1 MAGMRRATVRA
12 ILSTALVVSC
22 TGAWTAMSA
31 AAEPKAPE
39 KYTTFCAACHGPA
52 GKGDGPAAA
61 ALNPKPRNF
70 ADGKYMNGRTDAQ
83 LINVIKNG
91 GQPEKLSPLMTAFG
105 NVLSDK
111 EIKGIV
117 AYIRSRAVPKFQP
130 KQ

>member
-1 MAGMRRATVRA
+1 MVSKAAVRV
-12 ILSTALVVSC
+12 ILLTALVVSAA
-22 TGAWTAMSA
+22 GAWTAVPA
-31 AAEPKAPE
+31 AAEIKAPE
-39 KYTTFCAACHGPA
+39 KYTIFCAACHGPT

-61 ALNPKPRNF
+61 ALNPKPRKF
-70 ADGKYMNGRTDAQ
+70 SDGTYMNGRTDAQ

-117 AYIRSRAVPKFQP
+117 AYIRSLAVPKYQP
-130 KQ
+130 K